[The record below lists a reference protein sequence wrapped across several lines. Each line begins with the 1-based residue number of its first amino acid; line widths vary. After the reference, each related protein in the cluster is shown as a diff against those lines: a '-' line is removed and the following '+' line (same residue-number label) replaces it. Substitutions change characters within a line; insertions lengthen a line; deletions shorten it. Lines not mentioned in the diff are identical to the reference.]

1 MKNPFENNKKPKPK
15 PHKANNKKKALKKI
29 KGVALG
35 VTGFVIISL
44 LKSTCV
50 RTKSK

>member
-1 MKNPFENNKKPKPK
+1 VQSQRENQQKKAINK
-15 PHKANNKKKALKKI
+15 KKKALKKI